1 MHTTFIGWNHAQ
13 SVKME
18 DDCEIH
24 ISHMLHL
31 MLAYTVP
38 PLNLNGPRNFSTMTI
53 SPLTTIYSY
62 FANSYKINTKQTLRP
77 HTTHVLIS
85 YNLRAKDSFAHLLKL
100 QTSPS
105 LPRNA
110 IRTKDII
117 STKPEHTFEL
127 CHLQGS
133 NGYGKDLMKIKH
145 TPWPTSYTYHLKI
158 LPPKFYGKFKDMTQS
173 SLKRDQKNITQTTI
187 AKHYTLQP

>member
-18 DDCEIH
+18 DYCEIH

-31 MLAYTVP
+31 MLAYTMP

-62 FANSYKINTKQTLRP
+62 FANSYKTNTKQTLRP

-117 STKPEHTFEL
+117 STKPEHTL
-127 CHLQGS
+127 NYATCKAPMAM
-133 NGYGKDLMKIKH
+133 GKI
-145 TPWPTSYTYHLKI
+145 
-158 LPPKFYGKFKDMTQS
+158 
-173 SLKRDQKNITQTTI
+173 
-187 AKHYTLQP
+187 